1 MALEILNGDCV
12 FFINHE
18 WNATTSL
25 PPTHNIDPQHWGAL
39 LVLNTQLW
47 WLTWDFPAM
56 FSHVFQSVHVQLAST
71 DINLHYVF
79 ISLCF
84 QAYQWGIGL
93 LNGPVCD
100 QTSKC
105 SLFLLL
111 IWCRSEPSITEDC
124 DGEGHSAVALSII
137 STDSYDLTVQLSVSH
152 RFVFACRGRGVLS
165 PVQGQGS
172 VLNYSQQSISSWLC
186 SLITPE
192 VSFMFLYCAVKATL
206 EEGIATTSSLSFFQQ
221 TLFPAFIC
229 FSLSFLVSSSIRL
242 HFCKSFFSW
251 VCPLLSLV
259 PQWHRSSVSYDAL
272 RMVQLLC
279 HTMRV
284 RWLKF
289 LHTFSSA
296 HSHKATEINGKT
308 TLLKNP
314 QPGLGLVLFGRKAWN
329 TDSVGRIANT
339 SLRML

>member
-25 PPTHNIDPQHWGAL
+25 PPTHSIDPQHWGAL

-93 LNGPVCD
+93 LNGPFYD

-111 IWCRSEPSITEDC
+111 IWCYVLRSRSEPSINEDC
-124 DGEGHSAVALSII
+124 DGEGRSAVALSII

-192 VSFMFLYCAVKATL
+192 VSFMFLY
-206 EEGIATTSSLSFFQQ
+206 
-221 TLFPAFIC
+221 
-229 FSLSFLVSSSIRL
+229 FSLLRSKPLWKKVLLPHPLFHFSNKLYFQLLFAFLAL
-242 HFCKSFFSW
+242 SW
-251 VCPLLSLV
+251 CPLISVYTSANLSLAEC
-259 PQWHRSSVSYDAL
+259 AL
-272 RMVQLLC
+272 CCL
-279 HTMRV
+279 
-284 RWLKF
+284 
-289 LHTFSSA
+289 
-296 HSHKATEINGKT
+296 
-308 TLLKNP
+308 
-314 QPGLGLVLFGRKAWN
+314 
-329 TDSVGRIANT
+329 
-339 SLRML
+339 

>member
-124 DGEGHSAVALSII
+124 DEDCRTQHHLHRQLWPDSSALCVSSLRLCVQREGRPFSCSRAGIRAKLQ
-137 STDSYDLTVQLSVSH
+137 STVNIFLI
-152 RFVFACRGRGVLS
+152 VFINNSG
-165 PVQGQGS
+165 GQFYVS
-172 VLNYSQQSISSWLC
+172 VLL
-186 SLITPE
+186 LA
-192 VSFMFLYCAVKATL
+192 AVKATL

-329 TDSVGRIANT
+329 TDSMGRIANT